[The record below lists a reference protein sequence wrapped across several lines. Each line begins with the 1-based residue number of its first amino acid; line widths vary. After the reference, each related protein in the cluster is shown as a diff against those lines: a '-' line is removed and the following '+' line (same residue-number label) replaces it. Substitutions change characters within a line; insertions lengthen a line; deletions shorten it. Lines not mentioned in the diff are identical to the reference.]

1 MDLDIDFRQE
11 IPTKVQ
17 DKPQASFIQ
26 EKKQPLFVHEEKN
39 EYNNRTCKKAF

>member
-17 DKPQASFIQ
+17 EKPQASFYSR
-26 EKKQPLFVHEEKN
+26 KKTTTYLFM
-39 EYNNRTCKKAF
+39 KKKMNI

>member
-17 DKPQASFIQ
+17 EKPQASFIQ
-26 EKKQPLFVHEEKN
+26 EK
-39 EYNNRTCKKAF
+39 NNHYLYMKKKMNI